1 MALIEVVDDHV
12 LKIGEYPPLELRLVD
27 GRSFDAE
34 ILFAKGAPENPLSDA
49 ELEEKAVSLIV
60 PVLGTAR
67 CRQLMTSI
75 AHLDELDD
83 VRELT
88 GLLVPES
95 EARGA
100 A

>member
-1 MALIEVVDDHV
+1 
-12 LKIGEYPPLELRLVD
+12 
-27 GRSFDAE
+27 
-34 ILFAKGAPENPLSDA
+34 
-49 ELEEKAVSLIV
+49 VSLIV